1 VKYVLSYASTD
12 GFLEKAR
19 ANLEGHVAL
28 IDEFHAAG
36 KLLMTGPFAD
46 PSEGA
51 MSIFTTRE
59 AAEEFISRDP
69 FVANGVAK
77 SWRIQEWNE
86 QRG

>member
-1 VKYVLSYASTD
+1 VKYVLWYQSSED
-12 GFLEKAR
+12 FLEKAR

-46 PSEGA
+46 PREGA

-59 AAEEFISRDP
+59 AAEEFIERDP

-77 SWRIQEWNE
+77 SWVVREWNE